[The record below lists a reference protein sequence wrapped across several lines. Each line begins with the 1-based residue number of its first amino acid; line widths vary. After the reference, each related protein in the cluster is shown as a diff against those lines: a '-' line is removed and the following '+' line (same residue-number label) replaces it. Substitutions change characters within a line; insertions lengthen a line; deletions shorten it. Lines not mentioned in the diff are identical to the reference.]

1 MNYSKNDFS
10 INKSKIKKQILNSLH
25 TILYNI
31 LSLIKWI
38 AISTIVGVVVSG
50 FATLFAFTINLATN
64 TRENNPWLLF
74 CLPIGGVLIVTIY
87 ALCGMKKDR
96 GTNLVLSSICHDDNV
111 PLRMA
116 PLIFIGTAITHLFGG
131 SAGREGA
138 ALQIGGS
145 IGNALAHIFK
155 IDEYDKKVIIM
166 CGMSAAFAAV
176 FGTPMAAAI
185 FSIEVISIGVMY
197 YAALVPCIF
206 SAIIASTFASNMGIN
221 PERFKIDAIVNLSLV
236 NVGKVILLALVCALV
251 SALFC
256 HLLHIVPKI
265 YSRLFKNHY
274 LRIIIASILIIFIN
288 VILNTN
294 DYQGAGIEVID
305 KAMNGNALPY
315 AFFIKM
321 LLTALTIGAGFK
333 GGEIIPT
340 FFIGATLGCSLGNI
354 LGISPSLCAALGMIG
369 LFCGVTNCPIT
380 SALISFELFGYHAI
394 SFFLIVISISY
405 MMSGYS
411 GLYKDQKILYGKTK
425 AKYLNLK

>member
-1 MNYSKNDFS
+1 MKTTL
-10 INKSKIKKQILNSLH
+10 INLI
-25 TILYNI
+25 T
-31 LSLIKWI
+31 LIKWI
-38 AISTIVGVVVSG
+38 IISTIVGIVVSG
-50 FATLFAFTINLATN
+50 FATLFAFTINLVTT

-74 CLPIGGVLIVTIY
+74 CLPIGGIAIVGIY
-87 ALCGMKKDR
+87 TLCGMKKDR

-116 PLIFIGTAITHLFGG
+116 PLIFIGTAITHLCGG

-145 IGNALAHIFK
+145 IGNALASVIK
-155 IDEYDKKVIIM
+155 LDEYDKKVVIM

-185 FSIEVISIGVMY
+185 FSIEVISVGVMY

-206 SAIIASTFASNMGIN
+206 AAIIASTFASNMGIH
-221 PERFKIDAIVNLSLV
+221 PERFHIDKLINLSIA
-236 NVGKVILLALVCALV
+236 NVGKVILIALICALI
-251 SALFC
+251 SSIFC
-256 HLLHIVPKI
+256 YLLHITPKL
-265 YSRLFKNHY
+265 YSKFFKNHY
-274 LRIIIASILIIFIN
+274 VRIIIASILIIIIN
-288 VILNTN
+288 LVLQTN
-294 DYQGAGIEVID
+294 DYQGAGVDIID
-305 KAMNGNALPY
+305 KAMNGSAVPY
-315 AFFIKM
+315 AFLIKM
-321 LLTALTIGAGFK
+321 ILTALTIGAGFK
-333 GGEIIPT
+333 GGEIIPS
-340 FFIGATLGCSLGNI
+340 FFIGATLGCTLGHL

-369 LFCGVTNCPIT
+369 IFCGVTNCPIT

-425 AKYLNLK
+425 AKYLN

>member
-1 MNYSKNDFS
+1 MDNSKNYFS
-10 INKSKIKKQILNSLH
+10 IDKTTLKNHFTNSFN
-25 TILYNI
+25 NI
-31 LSLIKWI
+31 AHNLLSLVKWI
-38 AISTIVGVVVSG
+38 TISTIVGIVVSG
-50 FATLFAFTINLATN
+50 FATLFAYTINLATT

-74 CLPIGGVLIVTIY
+74 FLPLGGILIEAIY
-87 ALCGMKKDR
+87 TLCGMKKDR

-111 PLRMA
+111 PLRIA

-145 IGNALAHIFK
+145 IGNALASVIK

-206 SAIIASTFASNMGIN
+206 SAIIASNFASNMGIH
-221 PERFKIDAIVNLSLV
+221 PERFKIDALIDL
-236 NVGKVILLALVCALV
+236 NVITIAKVIVLALACALV
-251 SALFC
+251 SVIFC
-256 HLLHIVPKI
+256 KLLHTMPKI
-265 YSRLFKNHY
+265 YSKLFKNY
-274 LRIIIASILIIFIN
+274 YIRIIVASILIILIN
-288 VILNTN
+288 LIFQTN
-294 DYQGAGIEVID
+294 DYQGAGIDVID
-305 KAMNGNALPY
+305 KAMNGSAVPY
-315 AFFIKM
+315 AFLIKI
-321 LLTALTIGAGFK
+321 LLTTLTIGAGFK
-333 GGEIIPT
+333 GGEIIPS
-340 FFIGATLGCSLGNI
+340 FFIGATLGCTLGNI

-369 LFCGVTNCPIT
+369 IFCGVTNCPIT

-394 SFFLIVISISY
+394 SFFLIIISISY

-411 GLYKDQKILYGKTK
+411 SLYKDQKILYGKTK
-425 AKYLNLK
+425 AKYLN